1 VTTNFTYSSAY
12 HDAGVP
18 EPITRPDLFEGV
30 LWRRAMA
37 YLIDACCIGAI
48 VVLLWFFC
56 LLLTILSF
64 GLLGPVLWFLLGLVP
79 LFYHSLLVSGE
90 HSATWG
96 MRIFGLQMFSWDGT
110 RPIFLQA
117 LVHTVLFY
125 VTVGTT
131 GGLILLF
138 ALFNRRRRT
147 LHDVLAG
154 MLMLRRPYAVRTGP
168 DPWRL

>member
-1 VTTNFTYSSAY
+1 MTTNFTYASAY

-96 MRIFGLQMFSWDGT
+96 MRIFRLQMFSWDGT

-117 LVHTVLFY
+117 LAHTALFY
-125 VTVGTT
+125 VTVGAT

-138 ALFNRRRRT
+138 ALLNRRRRT

-154 MLMLRRPYAVRTGP
+154 MLMLHRPYAVRADF